1 MSSEEETASIK
12 ALEEKFKAIGLSD
25 KLTAEA
31 TKSKLIRVSLDKTI
45 DESPEK
51 IHSDP
56 EVAALLLALATATQ
70 KKAYEE
76 RPKVVK
82 AIVDGRLKNSRQVE
96 GLYLISLAKLC

>member
-1 MSSEEETASIK
+1 MPSEEETASIK
-12 ALEEKFKAIGLSD
+12 ALEDKFKAIGLSD

-45 DESPEK
+45 DECPEK

-56 EVAALLLALATATQ
+56 EVATLLLALATATQ
-70 KKAYEE
+70 KKTYEQ

-82 AIVDGRLKNSRQVE
+82 AIVDGRLKNSKQVE
-96 GLYLISLAKLC
+96 GM

>member
-1 MSSEEETASIK
+1 MPSEEETASIK
-12 ALEEKFKAIGLSD
+12 ALEDKFKAIGLSD

-45 DESPEK
+45 DECPEK

-56 EVAALLLALATATQ
+56 EVATLLLALATATQ
-70 KKAYEE
+70 KKTYEQ

-82 AIVDGRLKNSRQVE
+82 AIVDGRLKNSKQVE
-96 GLYLISLAKLC
+96 GMYLISFANLD